1 MSSVSTYDAL
11 KETLTFQY
19 QIHINFPASAR
30 VPFFLNTIM
39 DPEPEATLIS
49 EVFTRTAK
57 NTFFSPLEWTRWCI
71 RYQIFLPKFPQGWI
85 TKSSLLYVTHLIFDY
100 PLPLLPCHS
109 LCKKTPTGRTMFC
122 SWSHSDVFA
131 FCLCVS
137 YRHKKLQCF
146 PAHHMHLTKIS
157 VY

>member
-49 EVFTRTAK
+49 EVFTQTAK
-57 NTFFSPLEWTRWCI
+57 NTFFPLWNEPDDVSGVRFFCQSFHKGGSQNLLCYTSLISYLTTPFPCSPAILCVKKHLLEEQRFAPDDSLT
-71 RYQIFLPKFPQGWI
+71 
-85 TKSSLLYVTHLIFDY
+85 SSLSVSVSPTDTKNFNAF
-100 PLPLLPCHS
+100 LLTTC
-109 LCKKTPTGRTMFC
+109 T
-122 SWSHSDVFA
+122 
-131 FCLCVS
+131 
-137 YRHKKLQCF
+137 
-146 PAHHMHLTKIS
+146 
-157 VY
+157 